1 MLVLT
6 RKENES
12 IVIDGGQITLTV
24 LRIRGNQI
32 SLGIQA
38 PKEVSVLRAELK
50 TRYPALYDRCQ
61 ARRRF
66 MVEDLGYQ
74 LSDEVLPLGNMPGAY
89 FPCLL
94 DTRRVCRHE

>member
-38 PKEVSVLRAELK
+38 PGK
-50 TRYPALYDRCQ
+50 C
-61 ARRRF
+61 
-66 MVEDLGYQ
+66 
-74 LSDEVLPLGNMPGAY
+74 
-89 FPCLL
+89 PCCV
-94 DTRRVCRHE
+94 RS